1 MDSIFYGGDIVTP
14 TDSLRTKLR
23 MLLNDKDNKTFTDDE
38 LDSLISD
45 ADCIYCAASEGWMMK
60 ATMQE
65 SNVDNP
71 NVYQVGQERYQ
82 YSTLTDISNL
92 CYKNAEKYKAK
103 CTEKSS
109 FIIGADVEV
118 NL

>member
-1 MDSIFYGGDIVTP
+1 MTP

-23 MLLNDKDNKTFTDDE
+23 MLLNDRDSKIFTDTDI
-38 LDSLISD
+38 DSLLTD
-45 ADCIYCAASEGWMMK
+45 ADCIYCAASVGWMMK

-82 YSTLTDISNL
+82 YSTITDMSNL

-103 CTEKSS
+103 CTGRSS
-109 FIIGADVEV
+109 FMIGADVEV

>member
-1 MDSIFYGGDIVTP
+1 MTP

-23 MLLNDKDNKTFTDDE
+23 MLLNDRDSKVFTDDE

-45 ADCIYCAASEGWMMK
+45 ADCIYCAASVGWMMK

-65 SNVDNP
+65 SNVDTP
-71 NVYQVGQERYQ
+71 NQYQDGQERYQ
-82 YSTLTDISNL
+82 FSTLTDIANL

-103 CTEKSS
+103 CTGRSS
-109 FIIGADVEV
+109 FMIGTDVEV
-118 NL
+118 DL